1 MIKEKMNSMVK
12 ELSESGVVISF
23 NGSFTQNIIEDI
35 GEAIKKYIEKDMS
48 GQEDNESISY
58 NVFSIYIEQSQ
69 NIKNYI
75 QKKLECESNL
85 EFFKAA
91 FESIIVIGKEECGY
105 YVCSGN
111 VLSNEDRSMLK
122 DSIDH
127 INSLDKAELKKLY
140 KEKLRSENCD
150 GMGAGLGL
158 IEMARRSSGKLEY
171 MFIERD
177 EKYSFFTLKAIV
189 S

>member
-48 GQEDNESISY
+48 GQEDNESVSY

-75 QKKLECESNL
+75 QKKVERESDA

-91 FESIIVIGKEECGY
+91 FESIVVIGKEESGY
-105 YVCSGN
+105 YICSGN
-111 VLSNEDRSMLK
+111 VLSNEDRERLK
-122 DSIDH
+122 ESIDH
-127 INSLDKAELKKLY
+127 INSLDKSELKKFY
-140 KEKLRSENCD
+140 KERLRSGSAD
-150 GMGAGLGL
+150 GFGAGLGL
-158 IEMARRSSGKLEY
+158 IEMARRSSRKLEY

-177 EKYSFFTLKAIV
+177 ERYSFFTLKAVV